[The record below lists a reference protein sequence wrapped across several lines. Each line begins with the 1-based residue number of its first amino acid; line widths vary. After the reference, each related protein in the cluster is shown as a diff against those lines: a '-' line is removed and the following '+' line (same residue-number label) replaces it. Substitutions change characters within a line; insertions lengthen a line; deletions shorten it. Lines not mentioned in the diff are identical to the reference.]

1 MSRNDV
7 EPLHALLSK
16 MTPAEREAASA
27 FIAGFNRKYGS
38 YEPKTLKLLQCISDN
53 TNGDLPDGFSL
64 KQSLFPE
71 MTEVAFTKLLARLRE
86 KLLESW
92 IIDVNL
98 DRKDRFAP
106 SWVIRQKVR
115 KRIIMVELLV
125 NQGLFSEAKHLI
137 RKTEKDCAAHALYDQ
152 LIALKHIQYIL
163 ISQQQGSEFAEDIF
177 KEMPLLQ
184 AKDQVKRRAEMAFYR
199 HQFYGRNKASAKLPL
214 QQLKQ
219 DITDIESNPGLP
231 SVPTAQYFLLSL
243 KTLYHEKSG
252 QYAKMIPV
260 IQNML
265 QLFSDEPSVHLPV
278 RRANAHLQLFTAH
291 CFLGQFQEALA
302 HAESAGAIINNQSK
316 ASVEIKKVRFYPL
329 LHLNRL
335 QEAEALLNE
344 VSAKAELLHGEN
356 QVYLEKIVY
365 LRAVLAFKQK
375 SYAQA
380 ARLLASLSHLPDEK
394 DGWNVGIRLLQIQ
407 NRIEKH
413 LFDAADTQIAN
424 FKRHLERIAKSEKLA
439 KRAVIILRV
448 LHDLAANAF
457 HFSQTLQRQQPLLD
471 LLKDNAEE
479 YRWDPFGAEVI
490 PFDQWFM
497 DMVVQ
502 ENQHAGRPATKRPTD
517 ALVSR

>member
-53 TNGDLPDGFSL
+53 THADLPDSFSL
-64 KQSLFPE
+64 KASLFPD
-71 MTEVAFTKLLARLRE
+71 MTDIAFSKLLARLRE

-106 SWVIRQKVR
+106 SWVVRQKAR
-115 KRIIMVELLV
+115 KRIIMVELLI
-125 NQGLFSEAKHLI
+125 NQGLFAEARHLI
-137 RKTEKDCAAHALYDQ
+137 RKTEKDCVSYALYDQ

-163 ISQQQGSEFAEDIF
+163 ISQQEGSEYGEDIF
-177 KEMPLLQ
+177 NEMPLLQ
-184 AKDQVKRRAEMAFYR
+184 AKDQVKKRAEMAFYR
-199 HQFYGRNKASAKLPL
+199 HQFYGRNKASAKLSIEA
-214 QQLKQ
+214 LKN
-219 DITDIESNPGLP
+219 DITEIEANPGLS
-231 SVPTAQYFLLSL
+231 SVPAAQYFLFSL
-243 KTLYHEKSG
+243 KALYHEKNG
-252 QYAKMIPV
+252 QYGKIIPV
-260 IQNML
+260 IQRML
-265 QLFSDEPSVHLPV
+265 QLFAEQPSVHLPI
-278 RRANAHLQLFTAH
+278 RQANAHLQLFTAH
-291 CFLGQFQEALA
+291 CFLGSFQDALQ
-302 HAESAGAIINNQSK
+302 HAEAAGAIINNQSK
-316 ASVEIKKVRFYPL
+316 ASVEIKKVKFYPL

-335 QEAEALLNE
+335 DEAENVLNE
-344 VSAKAELLHGEN
+344 VSFHAEKLHGEN
-356 QVYLEKIVY
+356 HVYLEKIVF

-380 ARLLASLSHLPDEK
+380 ARLLSSLSHLPEEK

-424 FKRHLERIAKSEKLA
+424 FKRHLERIGKSDKLP
-439 KRAVIILRV
+439 KRAVIILRI
-448 LHDLAANAF
+448 LHDLASNAF
-457 HFSQTLQRQQPLLD
+457 HFSQTLERQQPLLD
-471 LLKDNAEE
+471 LLKDNAPD

-497 DMVVQ
+497 HMVQ
-502 ENQHAGRPATKRPTD
+502 EEKQGVAKAVTGRKG
-517 ALVSR
+517 ALAFR